1 MCIVGLVG
9 PFASGCT
16 TVANKI
22 NALRKYEV
30 LSLSDELRYLFDE
43 RCPGLASNRKE
54 LQDFGDEIRKENG
67 AGYLAECVS
76 RKIEDGKDYVIDSI
90 RNPEEITYLRRKFSN
105 FFLFGVFADADK
117 RWDRAREVYKDDRR
131 EFDKDDKRDSGE
143 DITYGQRVTDSF
155 RTADIII
162 LNNGK
167 LVEGNSYDADLNA
180 KINNNID
187 LIERKKPFSPS
198 VNETNMAIAYAVSM
212 RSSCIKRKVGA
223 AIAGENGNI
232 FSTGYNEVPALNN
245 TCKQDYG
252 KCYGDKLKGDY
263 KKELENI
270 LEDSG
275 ARDAAYG
282 LFKKSFKILDYCK
295 ALHAEENAILNVTK
309 SGTTAELEKAILYTS
324 TYPCNLCANKIAQV
338 GIKKVVYFE
347 PYPMEEA
354 KRILSEGHVEQQPFE
369 GVTYNGY
376 FRLIEVI
383 Y

>member
-30 LSLSDELRYLFDE
+30 LSLSDELRSLFKE
-43 RCPGLASNRKE
+43 RYPGLASNRKE
-54 LQDFGDEIRKENG
+54 LQDFGDEIRKEKG

-76 RKIEDGKDYVIDSI
+76 RKMEDGKDYVIDSI
-90 RNPEEITYLRRKFSN
+90 RNPEEITCLRRKYSN
-105 FFLFGVFADADK
+105 FYLFGIFADADK
-117 RWDRAREVYKDDRR
+117 RWDRAREVYEDDRR
-131 EFDKDDKRDSGE
+131 EFDKDDERDSGE
-143 DITYGQRVTDSF
+143 HITYGQRVTDSF
-155 RTADIII
+155 RNADIII

-167 LVEGNSYDADLNA
+167 LVDGNSYDADLNA
-180 KINNNID
+180 KINNFID
-187 LIERKKPFSPS
+187 LIEKKKPFCPS
-198 VNETNMAIAYAVSM
+198 ADETNMAIAYAMSM

-232 FSTGYNEVPALNN
+232 FSTGYNEVPAASH
-245 TCKQDYG
+245 TCNQEYG
-252 KCYGDKLKGDY
+252 KCYRDKLKGDY
-263 KKELENI
+263 RKDLEI
-270 LEDSG
+270 TLEDL
-275 ARDAAYG
+275 AAMDSAYN
-282 LFKKSFKILDYCK
+282 LFKKSFKILDYCR

-309 SGTTAELEKAILYTS
+309 SGSTAELEKATLFTS

-354 KRILSEGHVEQQPFE
+354 KRILSERHIEQKPFE

-376 FRLIEVI
+376 FRLMEVI